1 MNENIKAIKAMVKEI
16 QNELTREQYDA
27 YQRIIE
33 ALEDLERMEAEK

>member
-16 QNELTREQYDA
+16 ENELTAEQYNA

-33 ALEDLERMEAEK
+33 ALEDLERMESEK

>member
-16 QNELTREQYDA
+16 ENDITEEQYNA

-33 ALEDLERMEAEK
+33 ALENLEAMK

>member
-16 QNELTREQYDA
+16 ENDITEEQYNA

-33 ALEDLERMEAEK
+33 ALEDLEVMK

>member
-16 QNELTREQYDA
+16 ENDITEEQYNA

>member
-1 MNENIKAIKAMVKEI
+1 MNENIKAIKEMVKEI
-16 QNELTREQYDA
+16 EDDITEEQYNA

>member
-16 QNELTREQYDA
+16 ENDITEEQYNA

-33 ALEDLERMEAEK
+33 ALEDLETMK

>member
-16 QNELTREQYDA
+16 ENDITEEQYNA

-33 ALEDLERMEAEK
+33 ALEDLEAMK

>member
-1 MNENIKAIKAMVKEI
+1 MNENIKAIKALVKEI
-16 QNELTREQYDA
+16 ENDITEEQYDA

>member
-16 QNELTREQYDA
+16 ENELTEEKYNS

-33 ALEDLERMEAEK
+33 ALEDLEAMK

>member
-16 QNELTREQYDA
+16 ENDITEEQYNA

-33 ALEDLERMEAEK
+33 ALEAMK

>member
-16 QNELTREQYDA
+16 ENDITEEQYNA

-33 ALEDLERMEAEK
+33 ALEDLERMESEK

>member
-1 MNENIKAIKAMVKEI
+1 MNENIEAIKAMVKEI
-16 QNELTREQYDA
+16 ENDITEEQYNA